1 MTLPTRSGLSFEV
14 DAALRGIL
22 TLGWLE
28 ADGLSAE
35 PLGEGFG
42 HERDDALQRVVTRLA
57 GRSAG
62 DHPGVGENR
71 RMFSRLGVDPTKT
84 RPSSE
89 ALLRRVH
96 QGKGLPTIVPAVD
109 CCNLAS
115 VEHQFPL
122 GLYDRDRVK
131 GAVFARLGRA
141 GEGYEGIRKGHVGLT
156 GRPMLADDDGAFG
169 APTSDSA
176 RTQVTAGTRALLC
189 VVYGPA
195 ERSTQDLSVMLAR
208 VADLLIRYCGA
219 TVHLV
224 HTLQ

>member
-1 MTLPTRSGLSFEV
+1 MTLPTRNGLAFEV

-28 ADGLSAE
+28 ADGLSPE
-35 PLGEGFG
+35 GLQEGFA
-42 HERDDALQRVVTRLA
+42 HERDDALTRVVSRLA

-62 DHPGVGENR
+62 DLPGVGENR
-71 RMFSRLGVDPTKT
+71 RMFHRLGVDPTKT

-89 ALLRRVH
+89 ALLRRVQ
-96 QGKGLPTIVPAVD
+96 QGKAFPSIVPAVD

-115 VEHQFPL
+115 VEHQFSL
-122 GLYDRDRVK
+122 GLYDRDLVH
-131 GAVFARLGRA
+131 GAVFARMGRG
-141 GEGYEGIRKGHVGLT
+141 GEGYEGIRKGRVGLT
-156 GRPMLADDDGAFG
+156 ERPLLADDIGAFG

-176 RTQVTAGTRALLC
+176 RTQVTGATRALLC
-189 VVYGPA
+189 VVYSPA
-195 ERSTQDLSVMLAR
+195 ERSTEDLSVMLAR
-208 VADLLIRYCGA
+208 VTDLLTRYCGA

>member
-1 MTLPTRSGLSFEV
+1 MTLPTRSGLAFEV

-28 ADGLSAE
+28 ADGISPE

-42 HERDDALQRVVTRLA
+42 HERDDALRHVVSRLA
-57 GRSAG
+57 GRSSG
-62 DHPGVGENR
+62 DLPGVGENR
-71 RMFSRLGVDPTKT
+71 RMFHRLGVDPTKT

-89 ALLRRVH
+89 ALLRRVQ
-96 QGKGLPTIVPAVD
+96 QGKPFPSIVPAVD

-122 GLYDRDRVK
+122 GLYDRDLVK
-131 GAVFARLGRA
+131 GAVFARMGRV
-141 GEGYEGIRKGHVGLT
+141 GEGYEGIRKGRVGLT
-156 GRPMLADDDGAFG
+156 ERPLLADDLGAFG

-176 RTQVTAGTRALLC
+176 RTQVTAATRALLC
-189 VVYGPA
+189 VVYSPA
-195 ERSTQDLSVMLAR
+195 ERPTEDLSVMLAR
-208 VADLLIRYCGA
+208 VADLLNRYCGA